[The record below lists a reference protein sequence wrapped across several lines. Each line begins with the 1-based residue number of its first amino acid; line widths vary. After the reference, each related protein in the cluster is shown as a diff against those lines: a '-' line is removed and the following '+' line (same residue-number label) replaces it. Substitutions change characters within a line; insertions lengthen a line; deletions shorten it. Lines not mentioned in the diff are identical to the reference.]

1 MSVLAG
7 VDGCKSGFVAAID
20 HDGALDIEVFP
31 SFESLTHA
39 LGPDVLIAIDMPI
52 GLPRTVGPG
61 GRAAEVAARSV
72 LGPRKSSVFSVPA
85 RCAVYAGV
93 RSKPPDMLERF
104 RNANAIARL
113 RSQSGTGFSLQA
125 FHILPKIVEIDRV
138 IRRTP
143 GLASKVFEVHPE
155 MAFRAM
161 AGGVACA
168 HSKKTSAGYHERC
181 SLLLSSGFA
190 PEVLTRKRASGVGR
204 DDQNDALACLVVA
217 RRLRAGTAMS
227 YPNPPERDGFGLQ
240 IAIWA

>member
-7 VDGCKSGFVAAID
+7 VDGCRSGFVAAID
-20 HDGALDIEVFP
+20 HHGALDIEVFP
-31 SFESLTHA
+31 SFESLTQA
-39 LGPDVLIAIDMPI
+39 LGPDALIAIDMPI
-52 GLPRTVGPG
+52 GLPRTIGPG

-93 RSKPPDMLERF
+93 RSRPRDMMERF
-104 RNANAIARL
+104 RNANAIARQ

-143 GLASKVFEVHPE
+143 GLASRVFEVHPE

-161 AGGVACA
+161 SGGAACA
-168 HSKKTSAGYHERC
+168 HNKKTSAGYHERC
-181 SLLLSSGFA
+181 GLLLSSGFA
-190 PEVLTRKRASGVGR
+190 QDVLARKRATGVGR
-204 DDQNDALACLVVA
+204 DDQIDALACLFVA
-217 RRLRAGTAMS
+217 RRLRAGVALS
-227 YPNPPERDGFGLQ
+227 YPDPPEHDGLGLR